1 MIYISGYYEEKSSKA
16 REKKAKLAAHM
27 AARAVSIALPSGLAE
42 FEKEAEEIGESINS
56 ISLELNAKVNE
67 EREYVTDGF
76 Q

>member
-1 MIYISGYYEEKSSKA
+1 MIYIPGYYKEKSSKA
-16 REKKAKLAAHM
+16 REKKAELAAYM
-27 AARAVSIALPSGLAE
+27 VSIAPPSSLAE
-42 FEKEAEEIGESINS
+42 FEKEAEEMGESIDS